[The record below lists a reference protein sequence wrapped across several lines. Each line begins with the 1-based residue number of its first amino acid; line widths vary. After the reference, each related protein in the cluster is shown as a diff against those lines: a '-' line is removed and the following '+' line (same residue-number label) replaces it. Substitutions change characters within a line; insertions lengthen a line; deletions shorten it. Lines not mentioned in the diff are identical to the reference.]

1 MRIIERRKHKP
12 LTLPDFEIF
21 DIHLNG
27 DQMKT
32 YTRMHEIGW
41 KMYFIRRPVS
51 GSPTVVMNNNVDTRI
66 GVIEQNGNFT
76 VNPRKVNTR
85 RTLRDILSIDES
97 ERV

>member
-21 DIHLNG
+21 DIHLNV

-51 GSPTVVMNNNVDTRI
+51 GKSTVFMNNTDDMRI

-76 VNPRKVNTR
+76 VNSN
-85 RTLRDILSIDES
+85 
-97 ERV
+97 